1 MLFLQQEHP
10 TALPHVRLESL
21 GAASLGSG
29 TPGASG
35 ASGTVRL
42 RKRPGKVSAA
52 DEPGRHPADPH
63 DSQLFTGSIE
73 AIQRSKAFTGPGEE
87 VFEDRD
93 KSIAAQ
99 N

>member
-1 MLFLQQEHP
+1 MPLRWGP
-10 TALPHVRLESL
+10 GIPGTS
-21 GAASLGSG
+21 GSSG
-29 TPGASG
+29 TPA
-35 ASGTVRL
+35 
-42 RKRPGKVSAA
+42 KPGKVSAA
-52 DEPGRHPADPH
+52 DEPSRHPADPH

>member
-1 MLFLQQEHP
+1 M
-10 TALPHVRLESL
+10 
-21 GAASLGSG
+21 AA
-29 TPGASG
+29 
-35 ASGTVRL
+35 
-42 RKRPGKVSAA
+42 
-52 DEPGRHPADPH
+52 EPGRHPADPQ

>member
-1 MLFLQQEHP
+1 MPLRWGP
-10 TALPHVRLESL
+10 GIPGTS
-21 GAASLGSG
+21 GSSG
-29 TPGASG
+29 TA
-35 ASGTVRL
+35 A
-42 RKRPGKVSAA
+42 KRPGKVSAA
-52 DEPGRHPADPH
+52 DEPSRHPADPH

>member
-1 MLFLQQEHP
+1 MPL
-10 TALPHVRLESL
+10 
-21 GAASLGSG
+21 SLGSG
-29 TPGASG
+29 TPGTRP
-35 ASGTVRL
+35 ASGTGTA
-42 RKRPGKVSAA
+42 KRPGKVSAA
-52 DEPGRHPADPH
+52 DEPSRHPADPH

>member
-1 MLFLQQEHP
+1 MGRLARRSGRR
-10 TALPHVRLESL
+10 ALVRPNAVA
-21 GAASLGSG
+21 G
-29 TPGASG
+29 P
-35 ASGTVRL
+35 R
-42 RKRPGKVSAA
+42 KVSAA
-52 DEPGRHPADPH
+52 DETGRHPADPH

-93 KSIAAQ
+93 KSVAAQ